1 VKVSL
6 SPFAEMPEIWAALPS
21 VNFCAPTTI
30 LFSWSKMPY
39 CAYIFG
45 LRMRS
50 QARWYDAAVTFE
62 PSLNLRPARRWN
74 VMVLPFFEIVGNALE
89 ASGNNCE
96 PACPALFG
104 KLTSSNWV
112 E

>member
-1 VKVSL
+1 M
-6 SPFAEMPEIWAALPS
+6 SPFALMPEMRAALPS

-50 QARWYDAAVTFE
+50 QARWYDAAVTGE
-62 PSLNLRPARRWN
+62 PSLNRRPLRRWN
-74 VMVLPFFEIVGNALE
+74 VIVLPFFENVGNALA

-104 KLTSSNWV
+104 KFTRFRPV